1 MEIFYK
7 RQGLS
12 IDGIGVDCSNI
23 TEFKLHKRF
32 ESHIADIYSRSK
44 KSKYGQFIIHIK
56 NPDEYA
62 KNNNYLLS
70 KGKQYPEVDWFE
82 HSRGTGESL
91 DDDIEYIK
99 ERL

>member
-1 MEIFYK
+1 MDIFYK
-7 RQGLS
+7 MQGVS
-12 IDGIGVDCSNI
+12 INGIDVNCSNI

-32 ESHIADIYSRSK
+32 ESPIADIYSSSK

-56 NPDEYA
+56 KPDEYA

-91 DDDIEYIK
+91 DDDISYIE

>member
-1 MEIFYK
+1 MDIFYK
-7 RQGLS
+7 MQGVS
-12 IDGIGVDCSNI
+12 INGTDVNCSNI

-32 ESHIADIYSRSK
+32 ESPIADIYSSLK

-56 NPDEYA
+56 KPDEYA

-82 HSRGTGESL
+82 HSRGTGETL
-91 DDDIEYIK
+91 DDDIAYIE